1 MGRDKSLEL
10 TRNIGIMAHIDAG
23 KTTTTERILYY
34 TGKSHKIG
42 EVHDGQAT
50 MDWMAQE
57 QERGITIT
65 AAATTVNWKNH
76 KINIIDTPGHVDFTI
91 EVERSLKV
99 LDGAVEL
106 FTAREGVQS
115 QSRTV
120 WNQANKYGVP
130 RIAFVNKMDRDG
142 ADFFKVV
149 RTMNEELNAHAT
161 PIQLPIGKED
171 DFRGIIDL
179 VEMNAVIYKDAE
191 GKQQEIVEIPADMK
205 ADAEKY
211 RAQLIEAVAE
221 TSDELMEKF
230 FEGEE
235 FTIEEIKT
243 AIRKATLKLEMTPVC
258 CGSSLKNKGVQK
270 LIDAVI
276 DYLPSPLD
284 IPPIKGVTEDGKP
297 AERKTSDDEPLSG
310 LAFKIATDQYGRLT
324 FFRIYSGKLTTGTY
338 VYNSTKGKKE
348 RIGRLVR
355 MHSNARIEET
365 EAYAGDIVAIVGL
378 KDTTTGDTL
387 CDEKNPIV
395 LERMEFPDPVIQV
408 AVEPKSKADQEKMTM
423 ALQKLAEEDPSF
435 RRWTDEETGQT
446 IIAGVGE
453 LHLDIIVDRMKRE
466 YRVECNVG
474 APQVAYREAIKKT
487 ALNVEGKYIK
497 QSGGKGQYGH
507 CVINIE
513 PLETGAG
520 YEFVD
525 KIVGGVIPKE
535 YIPAIDKGIQEAAK
549 TGILAGY
556 PCVDFRVTLV
566 DGSYHDV
573 DSSEMAFK
581 IAGSMGFK
589 EACKRAN
596 PIILEPIMKLEVE
609 VPEQFLGDVM
619 GDVSRRRGSVLGTN
633 AVGKTQIINAEVP
646 LSEMFGYVTDLRSNT
661 QGLGQYQMSFSHYA
675 EVPKNVAEQ
684 IIGARAKKD

>member
-1 MGRDKSLEL
+1 MGSENLKF

-34 TGKSHKIG
+34 TGKTHKIG
-42 EVHDGQAT
+42 EVHDGAAT

-65 AAATTVNWKNH
+65 SAATTVYWKNH

-99 LDGAVEL
+99 LDGAVEV

-120 WNQANKYGVP
+120 WNQANKYHVP

-149 RTMNEELNAHAT
+149 RTMNEELNAHAV

-171 DFRGIIDL
+171 NFKGLIDL
-179 VEMNAVIYKDAE
+179 VEMNAVIYEDAE
-191 GKQQEIVEIPADMK
+191 GKIEKVVEIPADMK
-205 ADAEKY
+205 AEAEKY

-230 FEGEE
+230 FEGIE
-235 FTIEEIKT
+235 FTKEEIKGG
-243 AIRKATLKLEMTPVC
+243 IRNATLDLKMTPVT
-258 CGSSLKNKGVQK
+258 CGTALRNKGVQH
-270 LIDAVI
+270 LIDAII

-284 IPPIKGVTEDGKP
+284 IPPVKGLDEDGNVI
-297 AERKTSDDEPLSG
+297 ERKADENEPLAG

-324 FFRIYSGKLTTGTY
+324 FYRIYSGKITTGSY
-338 VYNSTKGKKE
+338 VYNSNKGKKE
-348 RIGRLVR
+348 RVGRLVR
-355 MHSNARIEET
+355 MHANSRIEEQ
-365 EAYAGDIVAIVGL
+365 EASAGDIVAIVGL
-378 KDTTTGDTL
+378 KDTTTGETL
-387 CDEKNPIV
+387 CDEKKVIV
-395 LERMEFPDPVIQV
+395 LDPMEFPDPVIQQ

-466 YRVECNVG
+466 YKVDCNVG
-474 APQVAYREAIKKT
+474 APQVAYREAIKT
-487 ALNVEGKYIK
+487 PAMNVEGKYIK

-507 CVINIE
+507 CVINIYPQE
-513 PLETGAG
+513 AGKG

-556 PCVDFRVTLV
+556 PCVDFKVELI

-581 IAGSMGFK
+581 IAGSLAFK
-589 EACKRAN
+589 EACKRAT
-596 PIILEPIMKLEVE
+596 PIILEPIMKLEVN
-609 VPEQFLGDVM
+609 VPDRFLGDVM
-619 GDVSRRRGSVLGTN
+619 GDISRRRGNVLGTN
-633 AVGKTQIINAEVP
+633 AIGKDVMIDANVP

-661 QGLGQYQMSFSHYA
+661 QGLGTQQMTFSHYS
-675 EVPKNVAEQ
+675 EVPRNVAES

>member
-1 MGRDKSLEL
+1 MGSENLKF

-34 TGKSHKIG
+34 TGKTHKIG
-42 EVHDGQAT
+42 EVHDGAAT

-65 AAATTVNWKNH
+65 SAATTVYWKNH

-99 LDGAVEL
+99 LDGAVEV

-120 WNQANKYGVP
+120 WNQANKYHVP

-149 RTMNEELNAHAT
+149 RTMNEELNAHAV

-171 DFRGIIDL
+171 NFKGLIDL
-179 VEMNAVIYKDAE
+179 VEMNAVIYEDAE
-191 GKQQEIVEIPADMK
+191 GKIEKVVEIPADMK
-205 ADAEKY
+205 AEAEKY

-230 FEGEE
+230 FEGIE
-235 FTIEEIKT
+235 FTKEEIKGG
-243 AIRKATLKLEMTPVC
+243 IRNATLDLKMTPVT
-258 CGSSLKNKGVQK
+258 CGTALRNKGVQH
-270 LIDAVI
+270 LIDAII

-284 IPPIKGVTEDGKP
+284 IPPVKGLDEDGNVI
-297 AERKTSDDEPLSG
+297 ERKADENEPLAG

-324 FFRIYSGKLTTGTY
+324 FYRIYSGKITTGSY
-338 VYNSTKGKKE
+338 VYNSNKGKKE
-348 RIGRLVR
+348 RVGRLVR
-355 MHSNARIEET
+355 MHANSRIEEQ
-365 EAYAGDIVAIVGL
+365 EASAGDIVAIVGL
-378 KDTTTGDTL
+378 KDTTTGETL
-387 CDEKNPIV
+387 CDEKKVIV
-395 LERMEFPDPVIQV
+395 LDPMEFPDPVIQQ

-466 YRVECNVG
+466 YKVDCNVG
-474 APQVAYREAIKKT
+474 APQVAYREAIKT
-487 ALNVEGKYIK
+487 PAMNVEGKYIK

-507 CVINIE
+507 CVINIYPQE
-513 PLETGAG
+513 AGKG

-556 PCVDFRVTLV
+556 PCVDFKVELI

-581 IAGSMGFK
+581 IAGSLAFK
-589 EACKRAN
+589 EACKRAT
-596 PIILEPIMKLEVE
+596 PIILEPIMKLEVN
-609 VPEQFLGDVM
+609 VPDRFLGDVM
-619 GDVSRRRGSVLGTN
+619 GDISRRRGNVLGTN
-633 AVGKTQIINAEVP
+633 AIGKDVMIDANVP

-661 QGLGQYQMSFSHYA
+661 QGLGTQQMTFSHYA
-675 EVPKNVAEQ
+675 EVPRNVAET